1 MMTSSLKA
9 QFARLGPVRCVDR
22 VASGLPA
29 DLVLR
34 PAAQSPRSVT
44 AALALAKR
52 GLTLLRAKRTV
63 EAAMEQGEAVVRV
76 PTVEDLAVLAGELG
90 AAGFR
95 VALLSSGSVDVKGLR
110 MRLAMTQEQFAL
122 RYGFELDALQN
133 WEQGRRTPDRA
144 TIGYLRVIDRLPRE
158 AAQAQEEAAL

>member
-1 MMTSSLKA
+1 MTSSLKE
-9 QFARLGPVRCVDR
+9 QFARLGPVRAVDR
-22 VASGLPA
+22 VASGSPT

-34 PAAQSPRSVT
+34 TSAKSPKSVLAT
-44 AALALAKR
+44 LALARR

-63 EAAMEQGEAVVRV
+63 EAAMEHGEAVMRV
-76 PTVEDLAVLAGELG
+76 PMVEDMAVLAGELV

-95 VALLSSGSVDVKGLR
+95 VAQLSSGIVDVKGLR
-110 MRLAMTQEQFAL
+110 TRLAMTQEQFAL

-144 TIGYLRVIDRLPRE
+144 TAGYLRVINRLPRE
-158 AAQAQEEAAL
+158 AAEAQEEAAL